1 MKITI
6 RRPDLKYYAGY
17 GPAHSAHVTA
27 AAIEKAFHTVL
38 GDRVKHHPG
47 WSQAVAHPK
56 VDSPTNKLDRLGP
69 TCPLDVMNVSGELYL
84 LSTAYT
90 IDQWPDIYGVTVT
103 YK

>member
-6 RRPDLKYYAGY
+6 RRPDLKFYAGY
-17 GPAHSAHVTA
+17 GPACSVHVTA
-27 AAIEKAFHTVL
+27 AAVERSFNTVL

-47 WSQAVAHPK
+47 WSQVVAHRK
-56 VDSPTNKLDRLGP
+56 CDATSPLDRLGP

-90 IDQWPDIYGVTVT
+90 IDQWPDVYGVTVT

>member
-6 RRPDLKYYAGY
+6 RRPDLKFYAGY
-17 GPAHSAHVTA
+17 GPACSAHVTA
-27 AAIEKAFHTVL
+27 AAVERSFNTVL
-38 GDRVKHHPG
+38 SDRVKHHPG
-47 WSQAVAHPK
+47 WARVVAHQK
-56 VDSPTNKLDRLGP
+56 VDASSNLDYLMAP
-69 TCPLDVMNVSGELYL
+69 CPLEVMNVSGELYL